1 MKNILKIAA
10 TLSLLSGAAAADPEL
25 GVWKTTPD
33 DNGNFG
39 HIKVAECEGEICG
52 TLIKSF
58 DSTGASY
65 KSENI
70 GKQIIWAMKNKGDG
84 KYGGNSSTNEGDG
97 WGSQLGVSISRKL
110 HLHARSLVLPHP
122 ADPSRK
128 LRLVAEMPE
137 HMKNSWDFFG
147 WQVDDEAA
155 ADPFEDEQ

>member
-10 TLSLLSGAAAADPEL
+10 TLSLLSGAAVADPVL

-58 DSTGASY
+58 DSPGASY
-65 KSENI
+65 ESEHI

-84 KYGGNSSTNEGDG
+84 KYSGGKIWSPDRDKVYNSKMVLEGNDQLKISGCVLILCRDG
-97 WGSQLGVSISRKL
+97 GTWTRI
-110 HLHARSLVLPHP
+110 
-122 ADPSRK
+122 D
-128 LRLVAEMPE
+128 
-137 HMKNSWDFFG
+137 
-147 WQVDDEAA
+147 
-155 ADPFEDEQ
+155 

>member
-10 TLSLLSGAAAADPEL
+10 TLSLLSGAAVADPVL

-84 KYGGNSSTNEGDG
+84 KYGGGKIWSTDRDKVYNSKMVLEGNDQLKISGCVLILCRDG
-97 WGSQLGVSISRKL
+97 GTWTRI
-110 HLHARSLVLPHP
+110 
-122 ADPSRK
+122 D
-128 LRLVAEMPE
+128 
-137 HMKNSWDFFG
+137 
-147 WQVDDEAA
+147 
-155 ADPFEDEQ
+155 

>member
-10 TLSLLSGAAAADPEL
+10 TLSLLSGAAVADPVL

-58 DSTGASY
+58 DSNGASY

-84 KYGGNSSTNEGDG
+84 KYGGGKIWSPDRDKVYNSKMVLEGNDQLKISGCVLILRRDG
-97 WGSQLGVSISRKL
+97 GTWTRI
-110 HLHARSLVLPHP
+110 
-122 ADPSRK
+122 D
-128 LRLVAEMPE
+128 
-137 HMKNSWDFFG
+137 
-147 WQVDDEAA
+147 
-155 ADPFEDEQ
+155 

>member
-10 TLSLLSGAAAADPEL
+10 TLSLLSGAAVADPVL

-65 KSENI
+65 E
-70 GKQIIWAMKNKGDG
+70 
-84 KYGGNSSTNEGDG
+84 SSTPYQG
-97 WGSQLGVSISRKL
+97 
-110 HLHARSLVLPHP
+110 RSSPTTLRHTCSGPPGPSALPRVNH
-122 ADPSRK
+122 RQGI
-128 LRLVAEMPE
+128 LIVGIVAVY
-137 HMKNSWDFFG
+137 FY
-147 WQVDDEAA
+147 
-155 ADPFEDEQ
+155 

>member
-10 TLSLLSGAAAADPEL
+10 TLSLLSGAAVADPVL

-52 TLIKSF
+52 TLIRSF

-65 KSENI
+65 ESENI

-84 KYGGNSSTNEGDG
+84 KYGGGKIWSPDGDKVYGSKMVLEVNDQLKISGCVLILCGDG
-97 WGSQLGVSISRKL
+97 GRWTRI
-110 HLHARSLVLPHP
+110 
-122 ADPSRK
+122 D
-128 LRLVAEMPE
+128 
-137 HMKNSWDFFG
+137 
-147 WQVDDEAA
+147 
-155 ADPFEDEQ
+155 

>member
-10 TLSLLSGAAAADPEL
+10 TLSLLSGAAVADPVL

-65 KSENI
+65 ESENI

-84 KYGGNSSTNEGDG
+84 KYGGGKIWRPDRDKVYNSKMVLEGNDQLKISGCVLILCRDG
-97 WGSQLGVSISRKL
+97 GTWTRI
-110 HLHARSLVLPHP
+110 
-122 ADPSRK
+122 D
-128 LRLVAEMPE
+128 
-137 HMKNSWDFFG
+137 
-147 WQVDDEAA
+147 
-155 ADPFEDEQ
+155 